1 MAKIGTTFTNS
12 GKKAVLCGSG
22 ELGKEFVIYDSKQDL
37 DIPCVTERLNKKENV
52 QFILGE
58 ISSDDLEEISVC
70 VVSPGVPLDTPVM
83 KAVIGKGIPVW
94 SEIELAYLYDKGE
107 VIGITGTNGKTGT
120 SNLLTHIIRN
130 SGKTVVNNS
139 KGSNMAPGL
148 ASALVTQCTLG
159 GKVTADVAVLEVDE
173 RSSQYIY
180 TEFTPD
186 YILCTNLFR
195 DSIMRNGHSGFIFD
209 KINDYLSEK
218 TTLVL
223 NGNDGISGLLGEG
236 ICNRVFYSV
245 NKTERSTETCTDT
258 VCDLIACPKCNHKL
272 DYEFFHYNHIGVPKC
287 SHCGF
292 SMPESRFF
300 ASDVDFENGT
310 FVFNGDKGESLVLPF
325 QKGNF
330 FNVFNITGACA
341 VCRLIG
347 IDIETI
353 ENSIEDLSSKTG
365 RFQEK
370 KYGGVEVVSMLS
382 KNQNPISCSQSLKY
396 LDSTDTEKDVVLL
409 ITDSND
415 KVHGHEDISWIYD
428 TDFAPLNN
436 ENIKTIYVGGS
447 RCYDVAN
454 CLEIKGINTDKLVLF
469 ENYEKLA
476 QEVSKKS
483 VEGRSI
489 VVYFELYATS
499 VVEKIK
505 NALSQ
510 KGVQ

>member
-1 MAKIGTTFTNS
+1 MGKLRFLIAVIVGKVSAFLLDKIFKRGTNTPGIIMLKICPDALSRFAMPKT
-12 GKKAVLCGSG
+12 
-22 ELGKEFVIYDSKQDL
+22 
-37 DIPCVTERLNKKENV
+37 T
-52 QFILGE
+52 
-58 ISSDDLEEISVC
+58 VC
-70 VVSPGVPLDTPVM
+70 V
-83 KAVIGKGIPVW
+83 
-94 SEIELAYLYDKGE
+94 
-107 VIGITGTNGKTGT
+107 TGTNGKTGT

-148 ASALVTQCTLG
+148 ASALVTQCTLS

-173 RSSQYIY
+173 RSSQFIY
-180 TEFTPD
+180 TKFVPD

-209 KINDYLSEK
+209 KINDYLDEK

-223 NGNDGISGLLGEG
+223 NANDGISGLLGEEK
-236 ICNRVFYSV
+236 CNRVFFSV
-245 NKTERSTETCTDT
+245 DKTERSTKVCKDT

-272 DYEFFHYNHIGVPKC
+272 DYEFYHYNHIGVPKC
-287 SHCGF
+287 KNCGF
-292 SMPESRFF
+292 CMPESRFF

-341 VCRLIG
+341 ICRLMG
-347 IDIETI
+347 IDVDII
-353 ENSIEDLSSKTG
+353 ANCIEDLSSKTG
-365 RFQEK
+365 RFQENK
-370 KYGGVEVVSMLS
+370 FGGVEVVSMLS

-396 LDSTDTEKDVVLL
+396 LDSTENDKDVVLL

-428 TDFAPLNN
+428 TDFAPLEN
-436 ENIKTIYVGGS
+436 EKIKNIYIGGS
-447 RCYDVAN
+447 RCYDVAQ
-454 CLEIKGINTDKLVLF
+454 CLEIKGFDTSKFILF
-469 ENYEKLA
+469 ESYDELA
-476 QEVSKKS
+476 SAVSDNAS
-483 VEGRSI
+483 EDRNI
-489 VVYFELYATS
+489 VIYFELYATS
-499 VVEKIK
+499 VVAKIK

-510 KGVQ
+510 KGGK